1 MAQNY
6 IEQANKYNNDFTSE
20 QNYETE
26 LNTKEID
33 DIKKKTQELI
43 EAKPFNREHIVE
55 PNKIKQE
62 AIDTIEKVMREK
74 IPENFYNSVNSINS
88 DKNNDNVNYD
98 DIENLDEFK
107 FGEESKEIERDN
119 NSFNSNRLKL
129 IKRAKR
135 K

>member
-1 MAQNY
+1 
-6 IEQANKYNNDFTSE
+6 
-20 QNYETE
+20 
-26 LNTKEID
+26 
-33 DIKKKTQELI
+33 
-43 EAKPFNREHIVE
+43 
-55 PNKIKQE
+55 
-62 AIDTIEKVMREK
+62 MREK